1 MPKPL
6 TFENILLKYY
16 IGLTMSYLILSYLIL
31 SYLLTSMN
39 QRIII
44 SILSVLILT
53 ELLLAI
59 SMRGL

>member
-16 IGLTMSYLILSYLIL
+16 IGLTMSYLIL